1 MKKTI
6 VKDICKAVVVVM
18 LICVMSGVSWSAEKY
33 PSRSIELVCGSSPG
47 GGVDIAN
54 RLMAKYFEKYL
65 KVPFAPMN
73 KPGPSQM
80 MMASYLA
87 TAKPDGYT
95 IGHGSNAIVTA
106 AVTGQATGYTMEDL
120 RPVCMTSTVNTMVA
134 VTTDSP
140 WKTWQEF
147 IDYAKKNPG
156 TKYGHFGVGSGPH
169 YRMEVLNKHNK
180 LGLQGVPF
188 KGEGEALPMLLGK
201 HVPISMM
208 SPTVAREQVAAGKV
222 RILFSFEDP
231 TLDGFDKNI
240 PSLNSTYG
248 PNAPDIDTTV
258 FIWVNRKT
266 PEDIVQTIDQAFAK
280 MVKDPDFVSEM
291 RKINQPITYVDS
303 KQVEKNLAQQMVKYK
318 QALDYLGLIKK

>member
-1 MKKTI
+1 MKLTKGLFSVTI
-6 VKDICKAVVVVM
+6 IVTIIAV
-18 LICVMSGVSWSAEKY
+18 LASVSWSAEKY
-33 PSRSIELVCGSSPG
+33 PSRTIELACGSSAG
-47 GGVDIAN
+47 GGTDIAN
-54 RLMAKYFEKYL
+54 RLLAKYFEKYL
-65 KVPFAPMN
+65 KVSVAPVN

-80 MMASYLA
+80 MMASYIA
-87 TAKPDGYT
+87 TARPDGYT

-106 AVTGQATGYTMEDL
+106 AVTGQATGYTMDDL
-120 RPVCMTSTVNTMVA
+120 RPVCMTSTVNTLVA
-134 VTTDSP
+134 VTADSP
-140 WKTWQEF
+140 WKSWQDF
-147 IDYAKKNPG
+147 IEYAKKNPG

-208 SPTVAREQVAAGKV
+208 SPTVAREQLAAGKV

-231 TLDGFDKNI
+231 TIDGFDKNI
-240 PSLNSTYG
+240 PSLNSLYG
-248 PNAPDIDTTV
+248 PNTPDIDTTV
-258 FIWVNRKT
+258 FIWVHRKT
-266 PEDIVQTIDQAFAK
+266 PEDVVYAIDQAFAK

-291 RKINQPITYVDS
+291 KKINQPITYFDS